1 MGWFARQA
9 KYAKGATNTTTS
21 PNTQALNT
29 NLIMDPINF
38 ILLVAYLFKCLIN
51 LISPEDPISGIT
63 SYLFQDADLHQLFN
77 IPFRA
82 CVCGPQFAL
91 KLANSQHR
99 ARKKKIER
107 LFHAFWIRLFLCNL
121 LIFGAQ
127 SFQLCQPTDTVLL
140 VSADPSQDKPH
151 PFLPC

>member
-1 MGWFARQA
+1 
-9 KYAKGATNTTTS
+9 
-21 PNTQALNT
+21 
-29 NLIMDPINF
+29 MDPINF

-99 ARKKKIER
+99 ARKKKIEC
-107 LFHAFWIRLFLCNL
+107 LFHALWIALFLCNH

-127 SFQLCQPTDTVLL
+127 SFQLGQPTYTALCL
-140 VSADPSQDKPH
+140 TAHPAQEKPQ
-151 PFLPC
+151 PFLPCPSL